1 MREEVGYIP
10 LGEVELY
17 VEDTG
22 PLGAPAFLVL
32 HDGPGGSAYA
42 LREGL
47 SEYLEGYRVV
57 YFDQRGSGRSLELP
71 PDPRLFTIDALVEDV
86 QGLAEALGLERFRLL
101 GHGFGGIV
109 ALEAARRLEVEGV
122 LLLGPWLSFPW
133 LSQQLCRAAGCEPV
147 DDPEENLARALEK
160 ADPKALF
167 DRLMFPSLH
176 GRLEYEWLLEGAAL
190 LDREAVG
197 WAFVKNGLWRLDY
210 RPYLADVS
218 APVEVVVGERDGT
231 SYPLVEEAMAFLRGG
246 LQVIPEAG
254 HFPWI
259 DDPEAFARAMRTA
272 LSSLVG
278 V

>member
-1 MREEVGYIP
+1 MREEVGYVG

-22 PLGAPAFLVL
+22 PLHAPAFIVL

-86 QGLAEALGLERFRLL
+86 FGLAEALGLERFGLV
-101 GHGFGGIV
+101 GHGFGGLV
-109 ALEAARRLEVEGV
+109 ALEVARRFEVDGL

-133 LSQQLCRAAGCEPV
+133 LSEQFCRAAGCKALE
-147 DDPEENLARALEK
+147 DPEENLACALER
-160 ADPKALF
+160 ADPKTLF

-197 WAFVKNGLWRLDY
+197 LAFVKNGLWRLDY
-210 RPYLADVS
+210 RPYLS
-218 APVEVVVGERDGT
+218 GHRAPVEVVVGERDGT
-231 SYPLVEEAMAFLRGG
+231 SYPLVEEAMAFFEGG

-259 DDPEAFARAMRTA
+259 DDPEAFGRALRTA

>member
-22 PLGAPAFLVL
+22 PLSAPAFIVL

-86 QGLAEALGLERFRLL
+86 FGLAEALGLERFRLL
-101 GHGFGGIV
+101 GHGFGGLL
-109 ALEAARRLEVEGV
+109 ALEVARRLEVEGL

-133 LSQQLCRAAGCEPV
+133 LSEQLCRAAGCEPGE
-147 DDPEENLARALEK
+147 DPEENLARALKE
-160 ADPKALF
+160 ADPKTLF
-167 DRLMFPSLH
+167 DRLMFPTLH
-176 GRLEYEWLLEGAAL
+176 GRLEYEWVLEGAAL
-190 LDREAVG
+190 LEREAVG
-197 WAFVKNGLWRLDY
+197 LAFVRNGLWRLDY
-210 RPYLADVS
+210 RPYLPAVS

-231 SYPLVEEAMAFLRGG
+231 SYPLVEEAMALLDGG

-254 HFPWI
+254 HFPW
-259 DDPEAFARAMRTA
+259 
-272 LSSLVG
+272 
-278 V
+278 